1 MRLRGDDKT
10 YSGQDPENKDMM
22 VFRSPLGFQ
31 TWRRNFKIDEYKR
44 RSHAK
49 AVYQPGKLDFA
60 REPYDDAKGGRRR
73 KTKRRKTKRRRRKT
87 KRRKTKRRRG

>member
-1 MRLRGDDKT
+1 MRLRGGDDKT

-31 TWRRNFKIDEYKR
+31 TWRINFTIDEYKR

-49 AVYQPGKLDFA
+49 AVYQQGKLDFA
-60 REPYDDAKGGRRR
+60 RDPYDDAKGGKKRRKTRRR
-73 KTKRRKTKRRRRKT
+73 KTRRKRR
-87 KRRKTKRRRG
+87 